1 MNKIIG
7 KPIFWAVLL
16 SALLLPFLILSFY
29 CHPSADDYIFAAQV
43 KKMGGFA
50 YFDLIYHSW
59 SGRYFSTFIKF
70 FNPLVYDWLWGYKLI
85 PFFLIILFVTSIY
98 FFVKIIFP
106 IETTKTKRII
116 ISLSFVLLYFNIM
129 PSTPEGIY
137 WIESSINYLFANTL
151 LIFFFTIIFK
161 NWNSTK
167 IKIVDYLIIFTMPI
181 MIVGSNEISML
192 ALNEFLFILII
203 YQFLITKKINK
214 LLIIPFIIAFIS
226 TIIEITA
233 PGNYMRM
240 TSSFSLNS
248 DILLSLKLCI
258 ISFVKISIKF
268 LQDPGFLIASIL
280 YFALIPLFNSS
291 SFFREHTNISP
302 FISIPISI
310 LIILSLYFPVLYS
323 TGIPVALR
331 VHDTVGLFIL
341 FGWFYNLSALYN
353 YFIKKQ
359 KIRTISASPFYIQ
372 LIGIVAITLVILDF
386 KKEPDKDIYPRGNI
400 FCAGYDLLFS
410 AKTYDN
416 ELRNREN
423 LILKSV
429 SENIKYLEVPP
440 LSIKPSSIH
449 FIDISDK
456 TSDWINISVA
466 AYYGLDSIKIYKP

>member
-161 NWNSTK
+161 NWNSKK
-167 IKIVDYLIIFTMPI
+167 IKIVDYLIIFTIPI

-280 YFALIPLFNSS
+280 YFALSFHTFSLFSV
-291 SFFREHTNISP
+291 
-302 FISIPISI
+302 
-310 LIILSLYFPVLYS
+310 LYFF
-323 TGIPVALR
+323 AA
-331 VHDTVGLFIL
+331 FI
-341 FGWFYNLSALYN
+341 
-353 YFIKKQ
+353 
-359 KIRTISASPFYIQ
+359 
-372 LIGIVAITLVILDF
+372 
-386 KKEPDKDIYPRGNI
+386 
-400 FCAGYDLLFS
+400 
-410 AKTYDN
+410 
-416 ELRNREN
+416 
-423 LILKSV
+423 
-429 SENIKYLEVPP
+429 
-440 LSIKPSSIH
+440 
-449 FIDISDK
+449 
-456 TSDWINISVA
+456 
-466 AYYGLDSIKIYKP
+466 